1 MNSLAQQQVLG
12 RGLGRVGSDITYGYY
27 IRSGKKT
34 KDVPKKKKK
43 NKKGEGQVIGDQ
55 NKGA

>member
-12 RGLGRVGSDITYGYY
+12 RGLGRVGSDITYGW
-27 IRSGKKT
+27 RSGKKT

>member
-12 RGLGRVGSDITYGYY
+12 RGLGRVGSDIAYGW
-27 IRSGKKT
+27 RSGKKT
-34 KDVPKKKKK
+34 KDVPKKKKKK